1 MEQQQGTSSEDKAV
15 VSTRTMEVAFSI
27 LLVAVGGLVIWDA
40 IRLGHTWGPSGP
52 MPGFFPFY
60 IGCFIV
66 FSGVV
71 NGLRILGPAHKA
83 WGEQPFVTRG
93 QLKSVLLVFVPTLAY
108 VLLMQY
114 LGLYTATFLYI
125 LGFMMING
133 KYSLLRAL
141 PLSVIVPVLLFFMFE
156 IWFLISLPK
165 GPVEALFGY

>member
-1 MEQQQGTSSEDKAV
+1 MEQDQGTSGEDKAL
-15 VSTRTMEVAFSI
+15 VSTRTMEIAFSI
-27 LLVAVGGLVIWDA
+27 VLVAFGGLVIFDA

-52 MPGFFPFY
+52 APGYFPFY

-71 NGLRILGPAHKA
+71 NGIRILGPAHKA
-83 WGEQPFVTRG
+83 WGDQPFVNRG
-93 QLKSVLLVFVPTLAY
+93 QFKSVLAVFLPTLAY
-108 VLLMQY
+108 VFLMQY
-114 LGLYTATFLYI
+114 IGLYTAAGLYI

-133 KYSLLRAL
+133 KYPILKAL